1 MEGSCAPFDI
11 VLCDQKQKISKQI
24 QKHIQPFDVKKGYGT
39 QAGIQK
45 AQHDKPV
52 DRGRFG
58 ENSRLAYCRR
68 MMASTR
74 NAKIIEKILS
84 ITYLVLSK

>member
-1 MEGSCAPFDI
+1 M
-11 VLCDQKQKISKQI
+11 L
-24 QKHIQPFDVKKGYGT
+24 KKAAAHRQVYKRLST
-39 QAGIQK
+39 TSLS
-45 AQHDKPV
+45 

-58 ENSRLAYCRR
+58 ENSRLVYCRR

>member
-1 MEGSCAPFDI
+1 M
-11 VLCDQKQKISKQI
+11 L
-24 QKHIQPFDVKKGYGT
+24 KKATAHRQVYKRLST
-39 QAGIQK
+39 TSLS
-45 AQHDKPV
+45 